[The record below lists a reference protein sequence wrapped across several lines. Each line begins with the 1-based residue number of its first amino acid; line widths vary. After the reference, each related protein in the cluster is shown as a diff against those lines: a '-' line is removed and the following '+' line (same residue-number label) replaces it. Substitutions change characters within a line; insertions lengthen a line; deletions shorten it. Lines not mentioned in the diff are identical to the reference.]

1 MAKVLSLSEPTGPY
15 FGDKFYKITQPE
27 LCEIQKLEM
36 TSLQEHL
43 QNNLS
48 NSLEALSNSNT
59 DVKSENLTDDC
70 VNIMTTSTPG
80 EIIQSQQ
87 IHHLRLSMLEH
98 VRCLCDEITHSKHE
112 VNTQKE
118 QASCNPLTLEANYKN
133 HTMFENSSKMSVLES
148 CEGQSCITTYADSIP
163 CLHVMIGQ
171 VCKPCSIKP
180 NTCPVNTEMLGII
193 QFENKTCDKEN
204 IISICQKVHSCFN
217 ECFSE
222 LEISL
227 VMSEVLKPDSD
238 QSSLVGILKLTV
250 KDFENREQNT
260 IGHIWLSKDK
270 MEDIKPCLIFVAD
283 IASLTAKAFKLPHI
297 ELLYLE
303 NVDFSN
309 IFLEGEDNS
318 FEYRPISLFP
328 VSFEH
333 DMSFWENET
342 KQFDEY
348 IFFDVIRGVAKDS
361 IISVELIDSYICE
374 TTGRKS
380 RCYRLQFQSHD
391 KALSYDTSWKLQS
404 IIRLEVARILEIIL
418 R

>member
-1 MAKVLSLSEPTGPY
+1 MKDLAKVLSLSEPTGPY
-15 FGDKFYKITQPE
+15 FGDKFYKIAQSE

-43 QNNLS
+43 Q
-48 NSLEALSNSNT
+48 
-59 DVKSENLTDDC
+59 KNLTDDG

-98 VRCLCDEITHSKHE
+98 VRCLCEEITHSKHKM
-112 VNTQKE
+112 NTQKE
-118 QASCNPLTLEANYKN
+118 QDSCNPLTLETNCRN
-133 HTMFENSSKMSVLES
+133 NTMFENSSKTSDLES
-148 CEGQSCITTYADSIP
+148 CEGQSWITAYDNSIP

-171 VCKPCSIKP
+171 VCMPCSIKP
-180 NTCPVNTEMLGII
+180 NTFPVKTEMLGII
-193 QFENKTCDKEN
+193 QLENKTCDKEN

-217 ECFSE
+217 ECFSD

-227 VMSEVLKPDSD
+227 DMNEVLKPDSV
-238 QSSLVGILKLTV
+238 VGILKLTA

-260 IGHIWLSKDK
+260 IGHIWLSKDQ

-318 FEYRPISLFP
+318 FKYRPISLFP

-333 DMSFWENET
+333 DMSFWEHET
-342 KQFDEY
+342 KPFDED
-348 IFFDVIRGVAKDS
+348 IFFDVIRGVAEDS
-361 IISVELIDSYICE
+361 IMSVELIDSYICE

-380 RCYRLQFQSHD
+380 CCYRLQFQSHD